1 MHVLQILDVSI
12 NVRFDLASGEKK
24 MLQMINA
31 CVSHEMRNPINSI
44 FSMNLK
50 LIDIAQ
56 QLKEI
61 TKKAGSERRTE
72 QINELVEEMLNF
84 AKVQK
89 SSTSLLNFYVH
100 DLLSISQI
108 NNSKFR
114 KDFSLFNV
122 EEAVKEVMLIQ
133 KDKADY

>member
-1 MHVLQILDVSI
+1 
-12 NVRFDLASGEKK
+12 
-24 MLQMINA
+24 
-31 CVSHEMRNPINSI
+31 
-44 FSMNLK
+44 MNMK

-56 QLKEI
+56 QLNEI
-61 TKKAGSERRTE
+61 SKKADSKRRTE
-72 QINELVEEMLNF
+72 QINDLVEEMLQC
-84 AKVQK
+84 AMVQK

-122 EEAVKEVMLIQ
+122 EEAIKEVMLIQ
-133 KDKADY
+133 KDKADYS